1 MAKIYTLTPEKEGK
15 TQLFGGNKNKLY
27 SPKEV
32 KFPHFYDIREEI
44 RNQFWIADEV
54 DMTQDVKQFSNL
66 TEQEQEAFLKI
77 IGLLATLDAPQ
88 TDLAEEL
95 ADLSTD
101 PSVKATMATIADQET
116 EHNMSYSYVLSSVT
130 TINRQIE
137 AFELGR
143 RDPVL
148 LKRNER
154 IVEVYN
160 DFVTNPN
167 IETAL
172 KAMVYTSLLEG
183 MYFYSAFAYFYN
195 LARQG
200 KMLGTSTMISYINR
214 KLAC

>member
-1 MAKIYTLTPEKEGK
+1 MTKIHTLKPEQDGIAK
-15 TQLFGGNKNKLY
+15 LFNGDKNVLL
-27 SPKEV
+27 SPNTV
-32 KFPHFYDIREEI
+32 KYPHFYDIREEI

-54 DMTQDVKQFSNL
+54 DMTQDVKQFPNL
-66 TEQEQEAFLKI
+66 TPEEQDAFLKI

-101 PSVKATMATIADQET
+101 PSVKATMATIGDQET

-130 TINRQIE
+130 TMDKQNE
-137 AFELGR
+137 SFELGR
-143 RDPVL
+143 TDPVL

-154 IVEVYN
+154 IVKVYN
-160 DFVTNPN
+160 EFVQNPN

-195 LARQG
+195 LARNG

-214 KLAC
+214 KRAC

>member
-1 MAKIYTLTPEKEGK
+1 MTVRVLEPHNPNGVL
-15 TQLFGGNKNKLY
+15 LFSDKHNALVHPSN
-27 SPKEV
+27 V
-32 KFPHFYDIREEI
+32 KYPHFYDIREEV

-54 DMTQDVKQFSNL
+54 DMTQDVKQFPNL
-66 TEQEQEAFLKI
+66 SESEQDAFLKI

-130 TINRQIE
+130 TLDKQIE
-137 AFELGR
+137 SFELGR
-143 RDPVL
+143 KDPVL
-148 LKRNER
+148 LKRNAK

-160 DFVTNPN
+160 EFVKNPTKEN
-167 IETAL
+167 TL

-200 KMLGTSTMISYINR
+200 KMIGTSTMISYINR
-214 KLAC
+214 KVCA